1 MFIQCTQHR
10 FIIDVNHTKSYIID
24 RTILSEGKCFAM
36 WSKTSTFSNC
46 VPLLEWIESYDVR
59 MSDTL
64 EFYIQLRSEGS
75 QWRSTNCLWSKKK
88 NVSPTGLGKSSR
100 PWESEKECPLKI
112 NEKPLVGIKRF
123 GRVRLLLGFALRL
136 PPHRHDPGKPTHQ
149 GRCFFLTNSLESHS

>member
-1 MFIQCTQHR
+1 MIQNFNLFQLCTIAGMNRVLRCQDEWH
-10 FIIDVNHTKSYIID
+10 SG
-24 RTILSEGKCFAM
+24 ILHPTAFRRIAM
-36 WSKTSTFSNC
+36 AKHKLF
-46 VPLLEWIESYDVR
+46 VE
-59 MSDTL
+59 
-64 EFYIQLRSEGS
+64 Q
-75 QWRSTNCLWSKKK
+75 KK

-149 GRCFFLTNSLESHS
+149 GRCFFFDKFVRITLVKVYEKQLSLYDPITNASLVLRRSRMTGRSPAV